1 MGPVAKSL
9 ESEVQSP
16 GSKPTRLRIMSVALF
31 SLSPNPR
38 LPTPTAG
45 FTLLEV
51 LVALAVLAVALVGL
65 LGLHNRNL
73 LLTSRAER
81 LSTATLLAREV
92 LTRTQLEGQDATK
105 MTRGDFSELHPGQYP
120 EFRWH
125 RTIRPAPVDGL
136 WELRVS
142 VLWGEREDER
152 CELTLFT
159 PLS

>member
-1 MGPVAKSL
+1 MGPDTKRRGA
-9 ESEVQSP
+9 EVESP
-16 GSKPTRLRIMSVALF
+16 GSRPTGLRIKTVALF
-31 SLSPNPR
+31 PLSPNPH
-38 LPTPTAG
+38 PSTPTAG

-92 LTRTQLEGQDATK
+92 LTRTQLEGQGATT

-125 RTIRPAPVDGL
+125 RTIRPAPVDEL